1 MNTYYRISSK
11 FHIFKK
17 GMNNNKFALAAP
29 IDHVPT
35 VRTSKL
41 IVHLN
46 GKEIEGEELFN
57 DKRFLPPMLNPK
69 VYESHSNILFIPT
82 IKLTNEMFPSDMSE
96 EDKRKIFL
104 IESRFEQFFQA
115 VRKTGKFQVFSSF
128 DSVNHDLVESNISF
142 LLKMFFIKNES
153 FYYNANAYKIIRYD
167 WNDKYYV
174 TRTQQEGR
182 VHMIKEDGRM
192 ESKKTTVKKSSRDNY
207 NVIVDLHLKKGAYS
221 KVSVLD
227 NVKLTC
233 NQRKEEIWNKWDTLM
248 KIGYENQLKKVNDQI
263 KTQQDQIPLKE
274 DVEETDK
281 HYKAMKDLKQ
291 KRISLN
297 KEKKSYINN
306 QQKIQQQNRK
316 RKSPKPKML
325 SSRTYYTT
333 ARTID
338 AMNNSNEKNEKK
350 KDSDLP
356 VAIPVL
362 EPVPEKK
369 QKGGKKT
376 TTKRYSGNT
385 FHGAKTMKRRVK

>member
-1 MNTYYRISSK
+1 
-11 FHIFKK
+11 
-17 GMNNNKFALAAP
+17 MNNNKFALAAP

-233 NQRKEEIWNKWDTLM
+233 NQRKEEIWNNWDTLM
-248 KIGYENQLKKVNDQI
+248 TIGYENQLKKDNDQI
-263 KTQQDQIPLKE
+263 KTQQHPIPLKE

-281 HYKAMKDLKQ
+281 HNKAMKDLKQ
-291 KRISLN
+291 KRMSLN

-306 QQKIQQQNRK
+306 QQKIQQQNKK

-376 TTKRYSGNT
+376 TRKRKSSKRL
-385 FHGAKTMKRRVK
+385 HGTKTMKRRLK

>member
-1 MNTYYRISSK
+1 
-11 FHIFKK
+11 
-17 GMNNNKFALAAP
+17 MNNNKFALAAP

-248 KIGYENQLKKVNDQI
+248 KIVYRKQVQKVNDQI
-263 KTQQDQIPLKE
+263 KTQQDQIP
-274 DVEETDK
+274 
-281 HYKAMKDLKQ
+281 
-291 KRISLN
+291 
-297 KEKKSYINN
+297 
-306 QQKIQQQNRK
+306 
-316 RKSPKPKML
+316 
-325 SSRTYYTT
+325 
-333 ARTID
+333 
-338 AMNNSNEKNEKK
+338 
-350 KDSDLP
+350 
-356 VAIPVL
+356 
-362 EPVPEKK
+362 
-369 QKGGKKT
+369 
-376 TTKRYSGNT
+376 
-385 FHGAKTMKRRVK
+385 